1 MRRSGLYRRADGHYY
16 IHADSQTTVG
26 LWTAVRP
33 FLKLGVDE
41 PAARLGEAVCEA
53 LAASRTGIPHP
64 TDWDAVEFPL
74 PAMAGV
80 KSWAKFAQC
89 AKSVSVED
97 ENGTLR
103 IIPYK
108 QARPRGSFEQ
118 LKTAIT
124 VRNDLTPAEIG
135 EAVVKAFEMCE

>member
-1 MRRSGLYRRADGHYY
+1 MRRSGLYRRADGYYY
-16 IHADSQTTVG
+16 ICAESQTTAG
-26 LWTAVRP
+26 LWMGVRP

-64 TDWDAVEFPL
+64 TDWDAVEDPTL
-74 PAMAGV
+74 AMAGV
-80 KSWAKFAQC
+80 KSVAKFAQG

-97 ENGTLR
+97 ENGTLT
-103 IIPYK
+103 IVPYK
-108 QARPRGSFEQ
+108 KMSPKGDFEE
-118 LKTAIT
+118 LKSVVT
-124 VRNDLTPAEIG
+124 VRNDVTPAAIG

>member
-1 MRRSGLYRRADGHYY
+1 MH
-16 IHADSQTTVG
+16 
-26 LWTAVRP
+26 
-33 FLKLGVDE
+33 
-41 PAARLGEAVCEA
+41 EA

-80 KSWAKFAQC
+80 RSWEQFAKR
-89 AKSVSVED
+89 AKCVAVED

-108 QARPRGSFEQ
+108 KKDHKGSFEQ
-118 LKTAIT
+118 LKTAVT
-124 VRNDLTPAEIG
+124 VRNDVTPAEIG
-135 EAVVKAFEMCE
+135 EAVIKAFEMCE

>member
-1 MRRSGLYRRADGHYY
+1 MSELYRRADGHYY
-16 IHADSQTTVG
+16 ICAESQTTVG
-26 LWTAVRP
+26 LWMGVRP

-64 TDWDAVEFPL
+64 TDWDAVEDPTL
-74 PAMAGV
+74 AMAGV
-80 KSWAKFAQC
+80 KSWAKFAKH
-89 AKSVSVED
+89 AKHVAIED

-118 LKTAIT
+118 LETTIT
-124 VRNDLTPAEIG
+124 LRNDVTPAAIG